1 MLRLIADDGSA
12 ARLPVAQQLPQCVDG
27 GALVLDEHHR
37 GRAARQRLQSER
49 SGAGVEVQTMRPF
62 DPALQPVKQGFAHT
76 IGRRPYIEFGKMKSL
91 APPAPGDD
99 AQLAL
104 LAPARLMRGGFRRR
118 RAALDAHGRQA
129 YRSLS
134 RPVRDVRQCL
144 AMPDP
149 DEPQGFLARLK
160 ARLNRGGAS
169 MARDLRNLLRGRKID
184 AAVLEDLETRL
195 LSADVGVEATGE
207 ILADMN
213 RRVARHELDDVE
225 ALLDAL
231 RDRLTEILAPCEQ
244 PLRIEQTAKP
254 FVVLIVGVNGSGK
267 TTSIGKLARALRD
280 QGLSVMLAAGD
291 TFRAAAIEQLHIWAE
306 RTGALFSAQ
315 QSGADPGAVIF
326 DALKSAQARGV
337 DVLLADTAGRL
348 HSQTHLMDE
357 LKKVKRVI
365 ARLLPEAPHE
375 VLLVLDANQGQ
386 NALAQAQQFHAALG
400 VTGLVLTKLDGTARG
415 GIALAIARELEIPVK
430 LIGVG
435 ETVEDLRPFDSEDF
449 ARALIAEG

>member
-1 MLRLIADDGSA
+1 MSN
-12 ARLPVAQQLPQCVDG
+12 
-27 GALVLDEHHR
+27 
-37 GRAARQRLQSER
+37 
-49 SGAGVEVQTMRPF
+49 
-62 DPALQPVKQGFAHT
+62 
-76 IGRRPYIEFGKMKSL
+76 
-91 APPAPGDD
+91 
-99 AQLAL
+99 
-104 LAPARLMRGGFRRR
+104 
-118 RAALDAHGRQA
+118 
-129 YRSLS
+129 
-134 RPVRDVRQCL
+134 
-144 AMPDP
+144 P

-169 MARDLRNLLRGRKID
+169 IARDLRNVLRGRKID

-195 LSADVGVEATGE
+195 LSADVGVEATSE
-207 ILADMN
+207 ILADLN

-225 ALLDAL
+225 ALLNAL
-231 RDRLTEILAPCEQ
+231 RDRLSEMLGPCEQ
-244 PLRIEQTAKP
+244 PLRIEPSAKP

-306 RTGALFSAQ
+306 RTGSLFSAQ
-315 QSGADPGAVIF
+315 QTGADPGAVIF

-337 DVLLADTAGRL
+337 NVLLADTAGRL

-365 ARLLPEAPHE
+365 ARVLPEAPQE

-415 GIALAIARELEIPVK
+415 GIVVAIARK
-430 LIGVG
+430 LKLPIRFIGVG
-435 ETVEDLRPFDSEDF
+435 EKAEDF
-449 ARALIAEG
+449 GAFNARAFASALVNGAADERGDQSGGGGLAREAKAS